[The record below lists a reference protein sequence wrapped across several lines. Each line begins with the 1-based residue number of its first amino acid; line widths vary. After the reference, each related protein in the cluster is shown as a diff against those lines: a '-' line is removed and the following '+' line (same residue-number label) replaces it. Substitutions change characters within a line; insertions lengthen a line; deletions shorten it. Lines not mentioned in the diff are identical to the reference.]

1 MELAMDAS
9 IGIWALGDC
18 SADVVVYRWKIGQR
32 SGFIAFEVPSQRI
45 RPSDES
51 GRPLGDL
58 QFDAAVGEPEGSAD
72 GVDIPLFIEVVVA
85 LMRVYRRAGA
95 APATAHAYY
104 F

>member
-1 MELAMDAS
+1 MAAS
-9 IGIWALGDC
+9 VGIWAQSDP
-18 SADVVVYRWKIGQR
+18 SADVVVYRWEIGRQT
-32 SGFIAFEVPSQRI
+32 GFVTFEVPGRRI

-51 GRPLGDL
+51 GHPAGDL
-58 QFDAAVGEPEGSAD
+58 LFDAAVGEPSGSAA

-85 LMRVYRRAGA
+85 LMRVYRRTGA